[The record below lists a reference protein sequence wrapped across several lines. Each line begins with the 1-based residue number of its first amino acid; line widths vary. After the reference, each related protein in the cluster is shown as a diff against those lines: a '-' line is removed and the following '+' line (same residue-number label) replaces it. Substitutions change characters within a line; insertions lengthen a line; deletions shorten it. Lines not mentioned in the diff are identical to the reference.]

1 MIREARLG
9 DLDAL
14 ETLER
19 GCFPEPWNRRMI
31 ESELVA
37 PGRVNLVSVGEEQVI
52 GYLLSMQIFED
63 LHVNKVGTLPQLR
76 RRGVARE
83 LMDAVAAI
91 AEERG
96 CTLISLEVRDTN
108 FSARAF
114 YESLGFEVEYVRR
127 RYYPSG
133 EDALV
138 MSRPIVSR
146 PGTSAPPEA

>member
-1 MIREARLG
+1 MIREALLR
-9 DLDAL
+9 DLEIL

-19 GCFPEPWNRRMI
+19 ECFPEPWNRRMI

-37 PGRVNLVSVGEEQVI
+37 PDRVNLVSVNEQQVT

-63 LHVNKVGTLPQLR
+63 LHVNKVGTFPAGR

-83 LMDAVAAI
+83 LMTAVAAI

-138 MSRPIVSR
+138 MSRRIVSR
-146 PGTSAPPEA
+146 PGRSAPPEA

>member
-1 MIREARLG
+1 MIREARLA

-14 ETLER
+14 EALER
-19 GCFPEPWNRRMI
+19 ECFPEPWNRRLI

-37 PGRVNLVSVGEEQVI
+37 DGRVNLVWTGGDRVT

-63 LHVNKVGTLPQLR
+63 LHVNKIGTLQSLR
-76 RRGVARE
+76 RTGIAKE

-108 FSARAF
+108 LSALAF
-114 YESLGFEVEYVRR
+114 YEALGFRVEYVRR

-138 MSRPIVSR
+138 MSRPVVI
-146 PGTSAPPEA
+146 PPEKSAPPEA